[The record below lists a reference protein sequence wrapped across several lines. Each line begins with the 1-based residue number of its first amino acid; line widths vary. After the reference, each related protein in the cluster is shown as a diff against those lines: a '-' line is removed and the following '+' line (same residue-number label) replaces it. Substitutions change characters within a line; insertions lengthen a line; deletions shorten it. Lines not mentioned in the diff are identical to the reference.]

1 MNYPRKGKFI
11 PFIILQYSGLLSLPD
26 YYEYKWMNILHKH
39 LYSAAIYASVA
50 LVSLPLV
57 LESAI
62 FYAIHDTT
70 ELLRRLFEAFGC
82 FIFLTVSFVASF
94 KVNII
99 LTLYHDVREKI
110 LTKANPK
117 IYEKY
122 EKQANFYQ
130 RVTLTLCVSL
140 FVSFIVETWSP
151 MTTRNCEVYKN
162 VYHLKPPYRKL
173 PLTIRTPFLDS
184 YPWPVYIFLYVSE
197 MHLCFLCFASFYFVS
212 GLQTTI
218 ALPLTGQ
225 YEMLCEFIRLIGREH
240 RDVNGERVFYTDI
253 ANGNFLYRTETELFG
268 KHRLQ
273 RMTQSNRREKYK
285 IYEKYFVRGIII
297 RHQKLISC
305 KQRYQDLMSSLFDNL
320 MLVPVFAM
328 VVIAFYQMFF
338 LRDQLFTVE
347 GVKILIEFLIM
358 VVVESQFVEVSE
370 KMDDCHQAIVT
381 TISES
386 NWYLCAPEVRR
397 DLCLVIRRC
406 QRPNHLTFLS
416 GLLVM
421 NHSLIVYW
429 LRFSFSFINFMKVV
443 V

>member
-1 MNYPRKGKFI
+1 MS
-11 PFIILQYSGLLSLPD
+11 LQPD
-26 YYEYKWMNILHKH
+26 Y
-39 LYSAAIYASVA
+39 
-50 LVSLPLV
+50 
-57 LESAI
+57 I
-62 FYAIHDTT
+62 FSD
-70 ELLRRLFEAFGC
+70 
-82 FIFLTVSFVASF
+82 FIF
-94 KVNII
+94 
-99 LTLYHDVREKI
+99 
-110 LTKANPK
+110 
-117 IYEKY
+117 
-122 EKQANFYQ
+122 Q
-130 RVTLTLCVSL
+130 
-140 FVSFIVETWSP
+140 
-151 MTTRNCEVYKN
+151 
-162 VYHLKPPYRKL
+162 
-173 PLTIRTPFLDS
+173 
-184 YPWPVYIFLYVSE
+184 
-197 MHLCFLCFASFYFVS
+197 
-212 GLQTTI
+212 
-218 ALPLTGQ
+218 
-225 YEMLCEFIRLIGREH
+225 
-240 RDVNGERVFYTDI
+240 
-253 ANGNFLYRTETELFG
+253 
-268 KHRLQ
+268 
-273 RMTQSNRREKYK
+273 
-285 IYEKYFVRGIII
+285 
-297 RHQKLISC
+297 
-305 KQRYQDLMSSLFDNL
+305 YQDLMSSLFDNL